1 MARSESH
8 TQDGSFEQ
16 VTLMA
21 DFGPTVDVEDGEP
34 VPPTEVAGYTLL
46 DGSNTRFRAPSR
58 VSSSSARNI
67 VTQRYVWVW
76 VDFTG
81 NGPCEVCVS
90 EADEKPWNGPVVATA
105 EDKVEAVREAVAWM
119 DDNPAPDAPET
130 VARVGENTHAEMKER
145 AVGRAAK
152 QIREGSEVTVDG
164 SYPATVTEVEEMDES
179 ETPFIGT
186 TAADVFRCETAAGTT
201 FELIVEQA
209 THTTPDVFYA
219 PEGDEWVLPAALTVN
234 NEQNLRESVYTD
246 TYEWVKGREGETV
259 IHQTGDAL
267 FEVVELSDVRDGFV
281 NPPSGK
287 ELDPEQTR
295 GGTYIDEEEAGK
307 WFDTPDTLATGMY
320 RVTPFGVA
328 EHADEYGFD
337 PVVEPDEWDGVDA
350 SEAFDAERGAG
361 TPDPTPV
368 PSERSNLSRDAAVDA
383 VTGIGDTAV
392 EEAFYATVGENYEMG
407 FPLPFVGTQYAAK
420 AVADLYTLPDEG
432 PTATDAFRAVIGLL
446 GGIGYR
452 ADQST
457 VTAATAITDPS
468 GIDMDAIDS
477 AWVAE
482 DAQIKGEYLPG
493 WAAEAGADE
502 TDDGGTIA
510 RLGVGNIN
518 AQDLKDHVPEEYDET
533 RGAVVARTHPHT
545 DAIGIAG
552 TNGEG
557 YVSFP
562 ERAAET
568 AAAIAGVDLSDPEA
582 GLMAW
587 SDGTGDGVVLL
598 SGDSP
603 WNVVVDTNDTLT
615 TLPVAADVAD
625 AAE

>member
-8 TQDGSFEQ
+8 TQDGNFEQ

-58 VSSSSARNI
+58 VSSSDTQNI
-67 VTQRYVWVW
+67 ATQRYVWVW
-76 VDFTG
+76 VHFTG
-81 NGPCEVCVS
+81 TGPCEVHVTEC
-90 EADEKPWNGPVVATA
+90 DERPWSGPTIATA
-105 EDKVEAVREAVAWM
+105 EDKVEAVREAVSWM
-119 DDNPAPDAPET
+119 DAHPAPDEPET
-130 VARVGENTHAEMKER
+130 VDRIGENTHGEMKER
-145 AVGRAAK
+145 EVGRTAK
-152 QIREGSEVTVDG
+152 QIREGSQVTVDG
-164 SYPATVTEVEEMDES
+164 SYPATVTEVGEMDES
-179 ETPFIGT
+179 ETPFLGT

-201 FELIVEQA
+201 FELIAEQA
-209 THTTPDVFYA
+209 NHTTPDVLYA
-219 PEGDEWVLPAALTVN
+219 PAGDEWVLPAAITVD
-234 NEQNLRESVYTD
+234 NEQNLRESVHAE
-246 TYEWVKGREGETV
+246 TYEWVKAREGETV

-287 ELDPEQTR
+287 ELDPETTR

-307 WFDTPDTLATGMY
+307 WFNALDTLATGTY

-328 EHADEYGFD
+328 ERADEYGFD
-337 PVVEPDEWDGVDA
+337 PVAERDEWDDVAA
-350 SEAFDAERGAG
+350 SEAFDPEEGAG
-361 TPDPTPV
+361 TPDATPV
-368 PSERSNLSRDAAVDA
+368 PSDRSNLSRDAAVDA

-392 EEAFYATVGENYEMG
+392 AEAFYETIGENYEMG

-420 AVADLYTLPDEG
+420 GVADLYTLPDE
-432 PTATDAFRAVIGLL
+432 PTPPDAYRAVIGLL
-446 GGIGYR
+446 GGVGYR

-457 VTAATAITDPS
+457 VTAATAITDAS
-468 GIDMDAIDS
+468 GIDMDAVDS
-477 AWVAE
+477 AWIAE
-482 DAQIKGEYLPG
+482 DAQIKAEYLPG
-493 WAAEAGADE
+493 WVAEAGADE

-510 RLGVGNIN
+510 RLGVGSIK
-518 AQDLKDHVPEEYDET
+518 AKTLSDHIPEGYDET
-533 RGAVVARTHPHT
+533 RGAVVARTHPRT
-545 DAIGIAG
+545 DQIGIAG

-557 YVSFP
+557 YVSLP

-598 SGDSP
+598 SGDAP

-615 TLPVAADVAD
+615 TAPVAADVT
-625 AAE
+625 AAGE